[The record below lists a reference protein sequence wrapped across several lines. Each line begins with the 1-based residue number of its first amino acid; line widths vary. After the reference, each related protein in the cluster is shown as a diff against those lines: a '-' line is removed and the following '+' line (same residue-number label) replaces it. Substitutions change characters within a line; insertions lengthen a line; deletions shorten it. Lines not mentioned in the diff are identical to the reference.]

1 MYRPFPFLFEIYMFL
16 KRIKKTVLSWLLAC
30 WCKNNYPR
38 AQIQKYNNYLGAHFA
53 LVLAHG
59 SLRVLS
65 MLWVEIC
72 TYLKNAVCGD
82 VYFKKILWVEIYI
95 RNAVGGVFQT
105 FARWTLRTWNQK
117 YTLRHISLT
126 LYAFGLSKYFLN
138 NLGYCDI
145 ISGIKF

>member
-1 MYRPFPFLFEIYMFL
+1 MKAPLTRGHKYKY
-16 KRIKKTVLSWLLAC
+16 
-30 WCKNNYPR
+30 NNYPR

-95 RNAVGGVFQT
+95 RKCYRWSISNISSMNITDMKPEVYSATHIFDSIR
-105 FARWTLRTWNQK
+105 FWTL
-117 YTLRHISLT
+117 
-126 LYAFGLSKYFLN
+126 
-138 NLGYCDI
+138 
-145 ISGIKF
+145 